1 MEKQKKQLI
10 GLLAILIV
18 AVIAFVVVKKLPK
31 EEEEDT
37 TASYEVTNLNA
48 DDVTKLVY
56 TNENGTLTLNKD
68 GDNWSCDE
76 DRSVDI
82 DADKV
87 NTMVGKVATLTS
99 ENKIENVE
107 DIAQYG
113 LDTPSLT
120 ILVSDGTTSY
130 TILVGDYNETTY
142 TYYVCLESDKS
153 TVYTTN
159 SVTITS
165 FQNNTLED
173 ITAEE
178 ETETETETETE
189 NEAEETTVETET
201 ASESVSE

>member
-87 NTMVGKVATLTS
+87 STMVGKVATLTS

-153 TVYTTN
+153 TVYTTQ
-159 SVTITS
+159 SVTISS

-173 ITAEE
+173 LTVQE
-178 ETETETETETE
+178 ETETATETEQSTTTE
-189 NEAEETTVETET
+189 NAAE
-201 ASESVSE
+201 

>member
-56 TNENGTLTLNKD
+56 TNENGTLTLKKD

-87 NTMVGKVATLTS
+87 STMVGKVATLTS

-107 DIAQYG
+107 DIVQYG

-178 ETETETETETE
+178 ETETETES
-189 NEAEETTVETET
+189 EAEEITET

>member
-1 MEKQKKQLI
+1 MEKQKKQLL
-10 GLLAILIV
+10 GLLVILIV
-18 AVIAFVVVKKLPK
+18 AVIAFIVVKNLPQ
-31 EEEEDT
+31 EEETDT

-68 GDNWSCDE
+68 GDNWICDE
-76 DRSVDI
+76 NRSVDI

-87 NTMVGKVATLTS
+87 STMVGKVASLTS

-113 LDTPSLT
+113 LDAPSLT

-130 TILVGDYNETTY
+130 TILIGNYNE
-142 TYYVCLESDKS
+142 

-165 FQNNTLED
+165 FKSNTLED

-178 ETETETETETE
+178 ETETETETES
-189 NEAEETTVETET
+189 EAEEITET
-201 ASESVSE
+201 DSESASE